1 MRSTLW
7 MRQLALVSYGN
18 TYLKNPD
25 NLEKWYRHQIFQD
38 SLPTFR
44 CGITKQLLSHS
55 FSYWLSYLQQHG
67 VQQLSL
73 HAFYDFFKT
82 PVEIENLFIRTDEFV
97 IVAHHPQQPNVWII
111 AEEKAVFDDDLNR
124 SWIPDSSL
132 FADFDNDYYWQLDI
146 KTEQIPVLHPLST
159 ASWQQIYQNY
169 KTMLFDRSYGQKV
182 SLDITSIEC
191 YGARY
196 REHAYDFESFPL
208 LAGSN
213 HSAYP
218 SKLLNAMIQLKGY
231 MHSDLNCKNEASE
244 WNEKLYEREP
254 EFRHWMNLFELNFK
268 NLICMA
274 SNNAGQT
281 KFDDYPDAYII
292 TDPRLIQANTHTDEQ
307 EADSLDPLSAP
318 MDAKKEQHPLVTLL
332 IAILALLLVALLIYA
347 IAKMIVAWGFIAVL
361 IGVVALFA
369 YALLSKDK

>member
-1 MRSTLW
+1 
-7 MRQLALVSYGN
+7 
-18 TYLKNPD
+18 
-25 NLEKWYRHQIFQD
+25 
-38 SLPTFR
+38 
-44 CGITKQLLSHS
+44 
-55 FSYWLSYLQQHG
+55 
-67 VQQLSL
+67 
-73 HAFYDFFKT
+73 
-82 PVEIENLFIRTDEFV
+82 
-97 IVAHHPQQPNVWII
+97 
-111 AEEKAVFDDDLNR
+111 
-124 SWIPDSSL
+124 
-132 FADFDNDYYWQLDI
+132 
-146 KTEQIPVLHPLST
+146 
-159 ASWQQIYQNY
+159 
-169 KTMLFDRSYGQKV
+169 
-182 SLDITSIEC
+182 
-191 YGARY
+191 
-196 REHAYDFESFPL
+196 
-208 LAGSN
+208 
-213 HSAYP
+213 
-218 SKLLNAMIQLKGY
+218 

-274 SNNAGQT
+274 ANNAGQT